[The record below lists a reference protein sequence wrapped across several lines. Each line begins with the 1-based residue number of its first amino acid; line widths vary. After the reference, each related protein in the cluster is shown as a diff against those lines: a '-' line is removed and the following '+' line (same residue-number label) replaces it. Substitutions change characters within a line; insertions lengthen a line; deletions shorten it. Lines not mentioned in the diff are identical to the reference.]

1 MSGNRLR
8 DDPGAL
14 EVAVAAVA
22 EATGIPASHVEKDY
36 WLTEALRGVAAAAEE
51 LSVPICFKGG
61 TSLSKVFGL
70 IRRFSEDVDI
80 LAVLRA
86 DDSAA
91 ARHKVLKAL
100 CVGAADATGLEPSPV
115 GDKSSKGEKRA
126 IVLAYPTAQ
135 SLVPLRHEGV
145 LVEIGHWGG
154 TYPHERHTIRS
165 MIAEHGP
172 GQGIDGDFE
181 EFEPFD
187 VEVLDPVRTT
197 VEKLMLLHAAATSDA
212 ERRLAVA
219 RHYYDVWCLLGDDRI
234 RTELSDPRA
243 VATMA
248 RDIETF
254 TRVAELPTVG
264 RPARGFATSGA
275 FDPGSETTQVTR
287 AAYDAVVLGGLLWA
301 DSPRPS
307 FDDCCVIV
315 QEFPS
320 GL

>member
-1 MSGNRLR
+1 MSGEHLR

-14 EVAVAAVA
+14 EVAVTAVA

-36 WLTEALRGVAAAAEE
+36 WLTEALRGVAATADKLE
-51 LSVPICFKGG
+51 VPIYFKGG

-70 IRRFSEDVDI
+70 IQRFSEDVDI

-86 DDSAA
+86 DDSAG
-91 ARHKVLKAL
+91 ARHKVLRAL
-100 CVGAADATGLEPSPV
+100 CAGAASTTGLDEKPV

-126 IVLAYPTAQ
+126 IALAYPTKQ
-135 SLVPLRHEGV
+135 SRVPLRHEGV

-154 TYPHERHTIRS
+154 TYPHERHAVRS
-165 MIAEHGP
+165 LIAEHGP
-172 GQGIDGDFE
+172 GLGIVGDFN
-181 EFEPFD
+181 EFEPFE

-197 VEKLMLLHAAATSDA
+197 VEKLMLLHAAAVSDA
-212 ERRLAVA
+212 ERRMVVA

-234 RTELSDPRA
+234 REELSDPRA

-248 RDIETF
+248 RDVETF
-254 TRVAELPTVG
+254 TRVAELPTFG
-264 RPARGFATSGA
+264 RPAGGFAVSGA
-275 FDPGSETTQVTR
+275 FDPAREVIQATR
-287 AAYDAVVLGGLLWA
+287 AAYEAVVLGSLLWA
-301 DSPRPS
+301 DSPSPS
-307 FDDCCVIV
+307 FDDCCTIV